1 MRNRRTNA
9 TRSTTETLLYAVG
22 MDGHGRESVTVM
34 SHSIC
39 SASSVMRKES
49 LWRPRRYIIRNLCRK
64 EELMMRVTSLLYVK
78 CATQG
83 FMHRVETDGI
93 AIDPAGAV

>member
-1 MRNRRTNA
+1 
-9 TRSTTETLLYAVG
+9 
-22 MDGHGRESVTVM
+22 
-34 SHSIC
+34 
-39 SASSVMRKES
+39 
-49 LWRPRRYIIRNLCRK
+49 
-64 EELMMRVTSLLYVK
+64 MMRVTSLLYVK